1 MARISLTGVSVSYRM
16 PESGDRTLKA
26 TLLKLPIGGVME
38 RRGDAVVV
46 NALDNVTF
54 ELNRGDRLGIMGR
67 NGAGK
72 TSLLKVISGIM
83 PPTGGKVRVEGRV
96 ASLISMTLGM
106 DADATGWF
114 NIMHQGRHMGLSDAE
129 IADRRNEIV
138 EFSEL
143 ADYIHVPMKAYSS
156 GMQLRLAFS
165 IATAF
170 APEVLVM
177 DEWMSAGDAQFQTK
191 AGERLRGLIGRS
203 GVFVFASHSQQLLEE
218 NCNLGLVL
226 DHGVVKFFGPMS
238 EAIKLQQQA

>member
-1 MARISLTGVSVSYRM
+1 M
-16 PESGDRTLKA
+16 PEGKNRSFKS
-26 TLLKLPIGGVME
+26 TLLRLPIGGE
-38 RRGDAVVV
+38 IEKKGDDVVI
-46 NALDNVTF
+46 NALHKVTI
-54 ELNRGDRLGIMGR
+54 ELQRGDRLGVLGR

-72 TSLLKVISGIM
+72 TTLLKVISGIM

-96 ASLISMTLGM
+96 ASLITMTLGM
-106 DADATGWF
+106 DADATGWY

-129 IADRRNEIV
+129 ITQRRDEIV
-138 EFSEL
+138 AFSEL
-143 ADYIHVPMKAYSS
+143 SDYIHVPMKAYSS

-177 DEWMSAGDAQFQTK
+177 DEWMSAGDAQFQAK

-203 GVFVFASHSQQLLEE
+203 GVFVFASHSRQLLEE

-226 DHGVVKFFGPMS
+226 ERGKVKFFGPIYDALKVQES
-238 EAIKLQQQA
+238 TGS